1 MVRLP
6 LTWAGMLLRGMGR
19 AAGRIPWRRVLG
31 PILLLG
37 ILGVSLAMI
46 GNRPLPFQERI
57 SLPAP
62 MEEAGE
68 TRDLTGTLLG
78 RELAARLLASSQL
91 IWDELGDDVPVLGRA
106 RPRQGPENLIW
117 PVEGRITSAFGWYRH
132 PLYRDWRYHPG
143 LEFAVKDGE
152 PIRAALSGR
161 VQLVEETAPGYFR
174 VVLEHGD
181 GWQTTYDNL
190 DQVSISRGL
199 EVRQGQPIGWS
210 GGGLLFSLRHE
221 GKAVD
226 PRQFVR

>member
-1 MVRLP
+1 
-6 LTWAGMLLRGMGR
+6 MLLRGMGR

-91 IWDELGDDVPVLGRA
+91 IWDE
-106 RPRQGPENLIW
+106 
-117 PVEGRITSAFGWYRH
+117 
-132 PLYRDWRYHPG
+132 
-143 LEFAVKDGE
+143 
-152 PIRAALSGR
+152 
-161 VQLVEETAPGYFR
+161 
-174 VVLEHGD
+174 
-181 GWQTTYDNL
+181 
-190 DQVSISRGL
+190 
-199 EVRQGQPIGWS
+199 
-210 GGGLLFSLRHE
+210 
-221 GKAVD
+221 
-226 PRQFVR
+226 